1 MVAGPSG
8 NRPAAVLGT
17 AQWGSAYG
25 IAGGGGVDATAGRDL
40 LATVAEYGVHTVD
53 TARSY
58 SGSEALLGACLGG
71 DPRWEIVTKLDADL
85 GQGRRSTFEQAVV
98 MSLRASL
105 RALRRDRVDGLLIHR
120 WKAVE
125 RCDLSIWDALR
136 GTKESGEV
144 GFIGASAAS
153 PAEAFDML
161 GNEHVE
167 AIQVAASLFDRRL
180 EDSGFFVRPD
190 IQNKRIFVR
199 SVFLQ
204 GAVFLAADRLP
215 PHLSGLR
222 PVLERLADWC
232 RARDLSIRDACLGY
246 AAHLPGE
253 LVLGFDD
260 AEQAKEDL
268 IALRSVAL
276 DTVARSELRSLVG
289 ELPAE
294 IVNPANWPR

>member
-1 MVAGPSG
+1 MAGPSG
-8 NRPAAVLGT
+8 NRPDAVLGT

-25 IAGGGGVDATAGRDL
+25 IAGGGGVDATAARDV
-40 LATVAEYGVHTVD
+40 LATVAGYGVQTVD

-58 SGSEALLGACLGG
+58 SGSEELLGSCLGD
-71 DPRWEIVTKLDADL
+71 DPGWEIVTKLDARL
-85 GQGRRSTFEQAVV
+85 GEDWGSTSEQAVV

-120 WKAVE
+120 WKAIE
-125 RCDLSIWDALR
+125 RCGHSIWDALR
-136 GTKESGEV
+136 VAKESGEV

-153 PAEAFDML
+153 PEEAFDML

-167 AIQVAASLFDRRL
+167 AVQVAASLFDRRL
-180 EDSGFFVRPD
+180 EDSGFFVRPE
-190 IQNKRIFVR
+190 IRNKRIFVR

-204 GAVFLAADRLP
+204 GAVFLGADRLP
-215 PHLSGLR
+215 PHLSPLQ
-222 PVLERLADWC
+222 PVLKRLADWC
-232 RARDLSIRDACLGY
+232 RERDLGIRDACLGY

-276 DTVARSELRSLVG
+276 DTTARNELRSLVG

-294 IVNPANWPR
+294 IVNPANWPT